1 MRRYSM
7 DPTKKKYRS
16 FRILTVLTVA
26 ALMLAGCSTGRNS
39 GLAQT
44 DLKVRAA
51 QTEAITMKKIGDPIE
66 QVAEVQAVNVLDIVP
81 KVNGEVIAV
90 LKTRG
95 QYVEK
100 GDILFQI
107 DSKDALSAKQRNELS
122 LTSAQQSLQKAKD
135 DQANNQKD
143 LADAVSKAET
153 ALQNAE
159 EDYNKVRNQ
168 FDAGKAAQHDVD
180 VSKQQMDNARMNM
193 ESTQSK
199 LSAMNN
205 TNSIASY
212 ETQAKSA
219 ALAVQ
224 DSNRSLEN
232 YSTKAPSSGFLTDF
246 AVTVGQTVTSN
257 SKIGQVQQVDP
268 IKIKTELSE
277 TGYALVKNKKE
288 LTYSSPDSP
297 DLKGT
302 AKISYLAPVMSAQTK
317 SYTLELEVPNSDHRI
332 EPGSRIMVQLTTET
346 EQLVVAIPTLSI
358 IHEGSNSYVFVKQG
372 DQYQRRQVKLGRIN
386 GSIQEV
392 IEGLSVG
399 DQLVVTGQN
408 QLVDGQKVDAA
419 QPSPAAP
426 AKANSK

>member
-1 MRRYSM
+1 MSRYGT
-7 DPTKKKYRS
+7 DDKKKKYRS
-16 FRILTVLTVA
+16 LRILTVLTAA
-26 ALMLAGCSTGRNS
+26 ALMLAGCSTGGK

-44 DLKVRAA
+44 ELKVRAA
-51 QTEAITMKKIGDPIE
+51 QTEAITLKKIGDPIE
-66 QVAEVQAVNVLDIVP
+66 QVAEVQAINVLDIVP
-81 KVNGEVIAV
+81 KVNGEVIAL

-135 DQANNQKD
+135 DQANSQRD
-143 LADAVSKAET
+143 LADAVNKAKT
-153 ALQNAE
+153 ALQNAQ
-159 EDYNKVRNQ
+159 EDYNKIRNQ
-168 FDAGKAAQHDVD
+168 FDAGQVTQHDVD
-180 VSKQQMDNARMNM
+180 MSKQQLDNAQMNM
-193 ESTQSK
+193 ESTQNK

-205 TNSIASY
+205 TNSIASI
-212 ETQAKSA
+212 ESQAKSA
-219 ALAVQ
+219 GLAVQ

-232 YSTKAPSSGFLTDF
+232 YSVKAPASGFLTDF
-246 AVTVGQTVTSN
+246 TVTVGQTVTNN

-297 DLKGT
+297 NLKGT

-317 SYTLELEVPNSDHRI
+317 SYTLELEVPNSDHLI
-332 EPGSRIMVQLTTET
+332 EPGSRIMVQLTTEK

-358 IHEGSNSYVFVKQG
+358 IHDGSNSYVFVKQG

-392 IEGLSVG
+392 LEGVSVD

-408 QLVDGQKVDAA
+408 QLNDGQKVDAA
-419 QPSPAAP
+419 QPSPAAT
-426 AKANSK
+426 ANTKSK